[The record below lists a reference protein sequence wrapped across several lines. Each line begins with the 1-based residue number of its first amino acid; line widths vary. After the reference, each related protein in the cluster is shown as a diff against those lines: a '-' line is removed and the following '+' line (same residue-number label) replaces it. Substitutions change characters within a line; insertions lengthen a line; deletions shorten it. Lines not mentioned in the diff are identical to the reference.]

1 MPPFVLDNPGARVS
15 LPRLDHPAIPAEA
28 WLVQLAELCTPALTV
43 TKEIDVLVVKVE
55 CHLEQDQV
63 MLRGNT
69 PAQIAGSRER

>member
-1 MPPFVLDNPGARVS
+1 MQ
-15 LPRLDHPAIPAEA
+15 
-28 WLVQLAELCTPALTV
+28 LVELCTPALTV

-69 PAQIAGSRER
+69 PAQRAGSRER